1 MLHARER
8 ERERSW
14 LMGCWKKGALAD
26 ITWQA
31 QSILVLIKDLNESQH
46 VVDGTKPLLVLPVI
60 ILAHGVKLFI
70 IEVVHDELTC
80 PWTKFSEVTKRV
92 DIASITVICRGSISG
107 RTRRFMLDWIYNYE
121 WFIYIYCKGWT
132 MFWRRE

>member
-14 LMGCWKKGALAD
+14 FKGCWKNGALAD

-80 PWTKFSEVTKRV
+80 PLTKFSEVTKRV
-92 DIASITVICRGSISG
+92 NIASIIVICRGSMSG
-107 RTRRFMLDWIYNYE
+107 RRFMLDWI
-121 WFIYIYCKGWT
+121 
-132 MFWRRE
+132 